1 MEQRLEP
8 PKIEI
13 IERNGEKIVTTTT
26 KINGI
31 VSVYEQRPCCFCC
44 TDNFLVSTTVD
55 PDYHKTNDE
64 STTKD
69 LDIFMSTTDVI
80 GDMQVRK
87 NFGMVS
93 STYAGTKDRNLG
105 MVNWPILVG
114 NIADGVELVRS
125 NALAGLRSKAKMIGA
140 NAVIGVRIDVENTD
154 IGIRSI
160 SVAVATGTAV
170 LLSQPPFDISTTDFK
185 YPPYF
190 PSML

>member
-1 MEQRLEP
+1 MEP

-31 VSVYEQRPCCFCC
+31 ITVAEQRPCCFCC
-44 TDNFLVSTTVD
+44 TDNVIVSTGVD
-55 PDYHKTNDE
+55 PDYRKTNDA

-69 LDIFMSTTDVI
+69 LDIFLSTTDVI
-80 GDMQVRK
+80 GDMHVKK

-93 STYAGTKDRNLG
+93 STYAGTKDKNVG
-105 MVNWPILVG
+105 FITWPVLVG

-125 NALAGLRSKAKMIGA
+125 NSLAGLRSKAKMIGA

-154 IGIRSI
+154 IGLRTV

-170 LLSQPPFDISTTDFK
+170 FLSQTPFDISTTDFK